1 MLTKVELM
9 FLHLFRKTLIATA
22 GLALVVSACG
32 IIYYSY
38 AKYSPNPDSY
48 ADRVSEFRERLSVSE
63 LVRAHFPADTR
74 LVREVKTVFPLP
86 NNYVV
91 TPSWNSPFKESYQ
104 DSYNVYL
111 NAMFDRSY
119 YQHPRLFGQW
129 VNGWSFEFNNEITD
143 ETASDETNF
152 SVLLGSL
159 FVAYVDELEKAT
171 PKLVELKKSGDYASS
186 FKKLEKSDYGRTMTW
201 FFLEFRTAV
210 AEVDQEFA
218 EREALRLTSSLGLM
232 VAASAFA
239 YFILVMFFFLGA
251 SAEIHIRRISDT
263 LDSSKGAE

>member
-1 MLTKVELM
+1 MMTRVELM
-9 FLHLFRKTLIATA
+9 FLHLFRKTVIATA
-22 GLALVVSACG
+22 GLALLVSACG
-32 IIYYSY
+32 IIYWAY
-38 AKYSPNPDSY
+38 AKYSPNPASY

-63 LVRAHFPADTR
+63 LVRAHFSADTT

-86 NNYVV
+86 KNYVV

-111 NAMFDRSY
+111 TAMFDVSY
-119 YQHPRLFGQW
+119 NRPRLFGQL
-129 VNGWSFEFNNEITD
+129 VNRQRVEFNSEITD
-143 ETASDETNF
+143 ETASDEKNF
-152 SVLLGSL
+152 WVFFGSL

-186 FKKLEKSDYGRTMTW
+186 FKKLEEDDYDRAMTW
-201 FFLEFRTAV
+201 FFSEFAAAV
-210 AEVDQEFA
+210 EEVDQEFL
-218 EREALRLTSSLGLM
+218 EREVLRLKSSLGLI

-239 YFILVMFFFLGA
+239 YFILVMFFFLAA